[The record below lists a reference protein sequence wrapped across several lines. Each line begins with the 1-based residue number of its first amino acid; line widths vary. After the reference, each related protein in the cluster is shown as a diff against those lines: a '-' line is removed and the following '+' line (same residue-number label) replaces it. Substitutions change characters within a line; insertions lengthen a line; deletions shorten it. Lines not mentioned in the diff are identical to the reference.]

1 VSVGK
6 IPPHEAQ
13 ELETCFRA
21 HASYLFGRACVLT
34 RGDQALAH
42 DLVQAAFEAAAVTW
56 HALEDRPDEQRRSWL
71 HGTMTN
77 IAVSGFRCEAAFR
90 DRLPRIELLYRRAQV
105 DPLEQAF
112 SSIMLERCWQ
122 VIRSLPERQHAVA
135 MLRWGLDMKQN
146 EIATALNM
154 AEKTVSVHLSRV
166 RHKLLAQFGADY
178 PFDGGGP
185 EGASS

>member
-1 VSVGK
+1 
-6 IPPHEAQ
+6 
-13 ELETCFRA
+13 
-21 HASYLFGRACVLT
+21 
-34 RGDQALAH
+34 
-42 DLVQAAFEAAAVTW
+42 VTW
-56 HALEDRPDEQRRSWL
+56 QTLEGRPDEQRRSWL

-77 IAVSGFRCEAAFR
+77 IAVSGFRREAAFR
-90 DRLPRIELLYRRAQV
+90 DRLPRIELLYRKVQV
-105 DPLEQAF
+105 DPLDQAF

-122 VIRSLPERQHAVA
+122 VIKSLPERQHAVA

-178 PFDGGGP
+178 PFDGGSP